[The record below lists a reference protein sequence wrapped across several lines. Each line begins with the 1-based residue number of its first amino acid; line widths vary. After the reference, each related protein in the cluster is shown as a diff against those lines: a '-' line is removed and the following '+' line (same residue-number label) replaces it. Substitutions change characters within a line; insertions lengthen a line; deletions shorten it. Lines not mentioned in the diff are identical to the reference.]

1 MTQALPPPEFSRP
14 VVIDRLPDSG
24 QHERLT
30 ASPAECAALA
40 LRFDILEVRWLKA
53 HAVLT
58 RTDRSRGVALEVA
71 FEAEAVQSCIVTL
84 EPVAQSIAEKFSI
97 RFLPA
102 DRVAAWEEAHVRMG
116 DEGELVDPDAPDPPE
131 LLVGNTLDVG
141 ESIAEHLALALE
153 PYPRA
158 PGAAFQTPTEMAP
171 EEPVKRPNPFAIL
184 QTRRDKA

>member
-1 MTQALPPPEFSRP
+1 MTQALPEPEFSRP

-24 QHERLT
+24 QNERLT
-30 ASPAECAALA
+30 ATVNECAALA
-40 LRFDILEVRWLKA
+40 RRFDIVEIRWLKA

-58 RTDRSRGVALEVA
+58 RTDRSRGVALEVS
-71 FEAEAVQSCIVTL
+71 FEAEVVQSCIVTL
-84 EPVAQSIAEKFSI
+84 EPVVQQVAERFSI

-102 DRVAAWEEAHVRMG
+102 DRVAAWEEAHIRMG
-116 DEGELVDPDAPDPPE
+116 EEGELVDPDAPDPPE

-141 ESIAEHLALALE
+141 EAIAEHLALALA

-158 PGAAFQTPTEMAP
+158 PGAEFQIPAEPEP
-171 EEPVKRPNPFAIL
+171 EEPEKRPNPFAIL